1 MVTKENSFELELAW
15 CMAQLQISINDKK
28 VSNKVKNENAQVS
41 RQLASSK
48 TLFPRKRQL
57 MRSAFGDYRAKMK
70 SHPLP
75 ELCSPSVCKGHEPE
89 GVFYKVSASKSKQ
102 GDTPGAPED
111 QFTFQF
117 NISVDKNN

>member
-1 MVTKENSFELELAW
+1 MVTKENSFELELVW
-15 CMAQLQISINDKK
+15 CLAQLQISVNDKK
-28 VSNKVKNENAQVS
+28 VSNKVKNENAQIS
-41 RQLASSK
+41 RQLSSPK
-48 TLFPRKRQL
+48 TPFPRKRQL

-75 ELCSPSVCKGHEPE
+75 ELRKPSVCETQEPE
-89 GVFYKVSASKSKQ
+89 GFFYKLSASKSKQ
-102 GDTPGAPED
+102 GQTPYTPEE